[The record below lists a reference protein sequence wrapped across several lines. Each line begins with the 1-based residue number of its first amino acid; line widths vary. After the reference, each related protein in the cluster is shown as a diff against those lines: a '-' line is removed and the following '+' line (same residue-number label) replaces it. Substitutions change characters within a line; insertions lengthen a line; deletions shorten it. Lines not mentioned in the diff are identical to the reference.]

1 MTKILFLYCP
11 KFHFTNK
18 IEKKNQLKLRNAN
31 NEIFKQKLI

>member
-18 IEKKNQLKLRNAN
+18 IEKKPIKT
-31 NEIFKQKLI
+31 KKCK